1 MLNPNFVTLHM
12 KWPHYCLST
21 GVVTSPN
28 YPCNYPKKLNR
39 LTTITAQEGMVVEL
53 EFTAFNTYSGSDT
66 LTILDNDGTVLSKEI
81 NGDCLPPKMWS
92 RTNVVHLRFVT
103 DSGGTRTGWSAN
115 WASVAPTGC
124 TSNLTQLMVNVQK
137 EGNCS
142 YFCPLHFQLWKEG
155 NQLTTESLQLPGLW
169 GEVNVRGNGN
179 CTLRPACELSGTKC
193 CDSGEL
199 LNVFCSCIA

>member
-1 MLNPNFVTLHM
+1 MTFYT
-12 KWPHYCLST
+12 KWIHCCLST

-28 YPCNYPKKLNR
+28 YPCKYPNKLNR
-39 LTTITAQEGMVVEL
+39 TTTITAKEGMVVEL
-53 EFTAFNTYSGSDT
+53 EFTAFNTIDWDT
-66 LTILDNDGTVLSKEI
+66 LTILDNDGTVLSQERS
-81 NGDCLPPKMWS
+81 GDCLPPKMWS
-92 RTNVVHLRFVT
+92 RTNVVHLQFVT
-103 DSGGTRTGWSAN
+103 DYYRTRTGWSAN

-124 TSNLTQLMVNVQK
+124 NSNLTQLMVNVQK

-155 NQLTTESLQLPGLW
+155 KQLTTESLQLPGMW
-169 GEVNVRGNGN
+169 GEFNVS

-199 LNVFCSCIA
+199 FKVFCNCIASGVW